1 MIAVRRIRPF
11 AWLTVE
17 VAAVAA
23 LTVLGSRPPFV
34 TPSEGLEQWLR
45 TAPPADVLV
54 ASLRWVALVGAW
66 WLLATTVLY
75 VVAAMTRFPNAV
87 RAVRWAALP
96 AVRRTVDAAFA
107 MSVVAGSVLAPTVA
121 RAATGDPPATTAVR
135 DGHSRGLASLPAATP
150 PVTPAPAPAP
160 APAATVVVAPGDTQ

>member
-23 LTVLGSRPPFV
+23 LTALGSRPPFV

-75 VVAAMTRFPNAV
+75 VLLLVVTR
-87 RAVRWAALP
+87 L
-96 AVRRTVDAAFA
+96 
-107 MSVVAGSVLAPTVA
+107 AGSL
-121 RAATGDPPATTAVR
+121 
-135 DGHSRGLASLPAATP
+135 
-150 PVTPAPAPAP
+150 
-160 APAATVVVAPGDTQ
+160 